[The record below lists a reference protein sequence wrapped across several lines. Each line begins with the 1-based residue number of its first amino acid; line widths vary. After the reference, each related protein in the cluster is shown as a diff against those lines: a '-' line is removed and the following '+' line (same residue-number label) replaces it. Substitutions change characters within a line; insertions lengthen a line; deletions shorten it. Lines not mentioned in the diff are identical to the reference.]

1 MARPWNWS
9 RLRTDFGEFMSQSS
23 AQIAEV
29 ADSLLRIEMELRQLG
44 VWESEAPPP
53 EAFDSTQPFCIDT
66 LEFTQWLQ
74 FVFVARLKIL
84 IEADHPLPSVSGIAP
99 MAEEHFRGRPESGEG
114 LIRELEVMD
123 KLLSGQS

>member
-23 AQIAEV
+23 SQIAEV
-29 ADSLLRIEMELRQLG
+29 ADSLLRIEMQLRQIG
-44 VWESEAPPP
+44 VWEKEVPPP

-84 IEADHPLPSVSGIAP
+84 IEDDRSLPSVSGIAP